1 MHKRNRL
8 HAFAVIS
15 CLALGPAASAQE
27 PATKPEGKQAQA
39 AAETIKVAPHGSRWD
54 YPKEIK
60 VAEGQKIHIVE
71 KGDTL
76 WDLGAKYLGNPFSWP
91 QIWELNKW
99 VKDPH
104 WIYPGDPLVID
115 ISRTALAPGKEAPT
129 PEVAGL
135 RPDIRRITKP
145 VQDEYGYSFQ
155 DFLQLPFITPG
166 GADAYFKAGG
176 GFQLQGRQ
184 DGERSILAD
193 GDTVYLKG
201 GSNQGV
207 KVGDRL
213 VVTKVLSRKFHHPE
227 DTSKKGL
234 LGDVLQQEGVVRVVT
249 VYPDDSTAV
258 IEHALDGVYQGAW
271 AMPFTEPAAIVAVP
285 RRDTASPVALKDPLA
300 KVIFVRENR
309 PVGGAGDMV
318 IVDQGSRHGLKVGDI
333 LLSAR
338 RRPMDNLGKA
348 SSKGPKAIT
357 NYYLGQMMVVRTEQ
371 DTATCR
377 ILRSKEEIMVGD
389 VATR

>member
-15 CLALGPAASAQE
+15 CLVLGPAASAQE
-27 PATKPEGKQAQA
+27 PAAKPAPA
-39 AAETIKVAPHGSRWD
+39 AAEIIKVAPHASRWD
-54 YPKEIK
+54 YPKEIQ
-60 VAEGQKIHIVE
+60 VAQGQKIHIVE

-115 ISRTALAPGKEAPT
+115 VSRTALAPGKEAPT
-129 PEVAGL
+129 DEVAAL
-135 RPDIRRITKP
+135 RPDIRRVTKP

-155 DFLQLPFITPG
+155 DFLQLPFVAPA

-176 GFQLQGRQ
+176 GFQIQGRQ
-184 DGERSILAD
+184 DQQRSIFAD

-201 GSNQGV
+201 GSNQGL

-213 VVTKVLSRKFHHPE
+213 VVTKVLARKFHHPD
-227 DTSKKGL
+227 DTSRKGL

-249 VYPDDSTAV
+249 VFPDDSTAV

-271 AMPFTEPAAIVAVP
+271 AMPFTEPASIVAVP
-285 RRDTASPVALKDPLA
+285 RRDTTSPVALKDPLA

-309 PVGGAGDMV
+309 PVGGAGDLV
-318 IVDQGSRHGLKVGDI
+318 IIDQGSAHGLKVGDI

-338 RRPMDNLGKA
+338 RRDMDNLGKPA
-348 SSKGPKAIT
+348 KGAKATT
-357 NYYLGQMMVVRTEQ
+357 NYYLGQMMVVRTEEA
-371 DTATCR
+371 TATCR
-377 ILRSKEEIMVGD
+377 ILRSVQEMMVGD
-389 VATR
+389 IATK